1 MSLSEL
7 RYILGRGSKEK
18 IDTSWGC
25 QLNSNAD
32 SFRKQWRT
40 IRGWTWSGVGDWV
53 TMTHM
58 PQVLGKQLVTNFVS
72 VKSELK
78 KLGIEMSPVNKVS

>member
-1 MSLSEL
+1 
-7 RYILGRGSKEK
+7 
-18 IDTSWGC
+18 
-25 QLNSNAD
+25 
-32 SFRKQWRT
+32 
-40 IRGWTWSGVGDWV
+40 
-53 TMTHM
+53 MTHM